1 MRYQMSDTVYIA
13 DSSVGRITFIFICT
27 MESKSFLNTAI
38 GDKEIE
44 NTGKIAELVRRMQ
57 KNVQGKLL
65 TQPKKVFW
73 IILNIL
79 WGFDGIIIDK
89 QNESMKNI
97 GSIGRGKQ
105 KFYTLRQWEFKN
117 IRIEKGEKNGKK

>member
-44 NTGKIAELVRRMQ
+44 NTGKIAELVRRM
-57 KNVQGKLL
+57 
-65 TQPKKVFW
+65 
-73 IILNIL
+73 
-79 WGFDGIIIDK
+79 
-89 QNESMKNI
+89 
-97 GSIGRGKQ
+97 
-105 KFYTLRQWEFKN
+105 
-117 IRIEKGEKNGKK
+117 